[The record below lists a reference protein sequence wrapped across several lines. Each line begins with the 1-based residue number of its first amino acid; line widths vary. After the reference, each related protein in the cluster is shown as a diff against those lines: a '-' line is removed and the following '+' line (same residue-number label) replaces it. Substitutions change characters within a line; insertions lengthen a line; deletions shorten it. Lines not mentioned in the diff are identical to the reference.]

1 MAEEPLDEAKTL
13 SDLLGAINKLE
24 VRNNKVLKA
33 LEQEIEQQPKS
44 EPQPTTVSKPVTPP
58 SSIENNTEL
67 NPVDTENIKNFQ
79 ATTQNILDAFDG
91 IQNQLQAEIREVPVV
106 KEIEVPEI
114 TEVPVAKEVEV
125 PEVTEVPVPKE
136 VEVPEVTEVPV
147 VKEVEVPEV
156 TEVPVAKEI
165 EVPQVTE
172 VPVPKEVEVPEVAQQ
187 QIPTP
192 ALETTEDI
200 FKKAP
205 VVESTLATI
214 PAQFSSASEDLLLS
228 INNNLEKLETNLQKN
243 NTFLLNSINQLIEIS
258 NNILKNLPTSISN
271 TNNNLNNI
279 SPNNPANEN
288 FIENYRSSIRGYMA
302 PRSSKQINTPMTPGF
317 IT

>member
-91 IQNQLQAEIREVPVV
+91 IQNQLQAEI
-106 KEIEVPEI
+106 K
-114 TEVPVAKEVEV
+114 
-125 PEVTEVPVPKE
+125 
-136 VEVPEVTEVPV
+136 EVPV

-156 TEVPVAKEI
+156 TEVPVVKEI
-165 EVPQVTE
+165 EVPEVTE

-214 PAQFSSASEDLLLS
+214 PTQFSSASEDLLLS